1 MGDFYLYQRNLCE
14 MKNRREDVIRLPHP
28 LPHPHMEHREVPS
41 GLWLIGSD
49 FTVQPD
55 DEPKRT
61 SVTLSQ
67 SLSSD
72 VTSTTSAPSPPLPP
86 SVPERGSYNITNN
99 GTVCL
104 LASMGL
110 QLNITYNSR
119 SQGKAVQETIN
130 LQPNL
135 TRTSGS
141 CEADNSKL
149 VLLEGNTNLTFTFFL
164 NSTTNKYHLSELA
177 LSINL
182 PDMAQPL
189 IITNHNL
196 SYLQGTLGYSYM
208 CRQELI
214 LAIEPNFSLNTFHL
228 QVQPFG
234 VSGNEFG
241 AAEECDMDKDDMLIP
256 IAVGAALAGLVLVV
270 FLAYLIGRKRSHA
283 GYQTI

>member
-1 MGDFYLYQRNLCE
+1 
-14 MKNRREDVIRLPHP
+14 MKPHTP
-28 LPHPHMEHREVPS
+28 QHLLPS
-41 GLWLIGSD
+41 G
-49 FTVQPD
+49 FTLLLLA
-55 DEPKRT
+55 
-61 SVTLSQ
+61 VTLSQ

-72 VTSTTSAPSPPLPP
+72 VTSTTSAPSPPLPT

-214 LAIEPNFSLNTFHL
+214 LAIEQNFSLNTFHL